1 MQCDSLI
8 NSKTETKL
16 LEFFRLATGELL
28 KKCYGK
34 KQVSFWIMSVQK
46 KTCPLL
52 FPFFCQRKRSH
63 PQDGKGRQ
71 HHSQRKRRTSTTT
84 YKKEAAKST
93 DKRKGE
99 TASTTQSGKGKR
111 WEAPPRHPNK
121 GWKEAALRKEVRR
134 SNTLPNQG
142 TGRNN
147 TTQRKNRKRAPLTM
161 RDGQSNTTPIRKE
174 KAAPAQKGGA
184 KVKWWYPLLLL
195 CAAVF
200 HPLLWVVLPSPHS
213 FKNAMNSI
221 YH

>member
-1 MQCDSLI
+1 MLCDSSLI
-8 NSKTETKL
+8 SGTKTETKL

-34 KQVSFWIMSVQK
+34 IKCRSGSCLCKRKLVHCCPRSFVKGKDHTHRMGRERSTTPKERGGQAPPPTRKKKKKYRQK
-46 KTCPLL
+46 K
-52 FPFFCQRKRSH
+52 
-63 PQDGKGRQ
+63 GRNGI
-71 HHSQRKRRTSTTT
+71 HH
-84 YKKEAAKST
+84 AI
-93 DKRKGE
+93 GE
-99 TASTTQSGKGKR
+99 RKR

-161 RDGQSNTTPIRKE
+161 RDGQSNTTPRRKE

-184 KVKWWYPLLLL
+184 K
-195 CAAVF
+195 
-200 HPLLWVVLPSPHS
+200 
-213 FKNAMNSI
+213 
-221 YH
+221 